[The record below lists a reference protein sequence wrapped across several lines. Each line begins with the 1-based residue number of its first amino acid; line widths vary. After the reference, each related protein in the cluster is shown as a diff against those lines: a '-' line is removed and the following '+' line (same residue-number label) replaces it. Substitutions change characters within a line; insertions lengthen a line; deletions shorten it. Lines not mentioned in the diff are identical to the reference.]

1 MKMKLS
7 RILTLI
13 VALGLLGSAVETIPS
28 SVQLVEVVAAQK
40 KTAKKKKA
48 KKSTSKS
55 KKKPVK
61 KATSKSKKTVK
72 KTTSKSNKKPAKKT
86 TSKSNKK
93 PAKKTT
99 SKLKKKPVKKATSK
113 SKKKPAK
120 KTTSKSKKK
129 TTKKTASKSKKK
141 TVKKT
146 TSKPTTNTKTNQPST
161 KPSTDQPSTKPSTE
175 QPANKPSTDQPSTKP
190 STDQPADKP
199 EPVKTM
205 ADLYNPLA
213 QDYETDFGKQVS
225 SSDLITNMYSLP
237 EGVTFKF
244 SKEPDYQKA
253 GSYTTDII
261 AYYPDG
267 SKNSTNSITVTVKPA
282 TDADIYEATVKDGE
296 YYDGD
301 HFDAR
306 NYVTNIDKLPEGTQ
320 FYDDYQGDDP
330 NDKNTNLF
338 SIRVCYP
345 DGSVENTK
353 PIKIKWILGKDT
365 SKVEA
370 TRGRL
375 SPNSVCLLLKV
386 TNTSDKTMNF
396 RASMEVADSH
406 GKDLSGIYGVNEGP
420 VAPNQTVVFW
430 SVFYDP
436 KPYYYDHLN
445 YHVYASGTD
454 QKSANDDLKLELIKK
469 DSENFDIKATNIGS
483 KKIYYPK
490 AYAIIHKDG
499 KLTNVIDTLVEPD
512 DADGLQPGESVTKT
526 IYAPGYDDVELSS
539 TSSYSK

>member
-72 KTTSKSNKKPAKKT
+72 KTTSKS
-86 TSKSNKK
+86 
-93 PAKKTT
+93 
-99 SKLKKKPVKKATSK
+99 
-113 SKKKPAK
+113 
-120 KTTSKSKKK
+120 KKK

-175 QPANKPSTDQPSTKP
+175 QPADKPSTDQPSTKP

-499 KLTNVIDTLVEPD
+499 KVTNVIDTLVEPD

>member
-55 KKKPVK
+55 
-61 KATSKSKKTVK
+61 
-72 KTTSKSNKKPAKKT
+72 
-86 TSKSNKK
+86 
-93 PAKKTT
+93 
-99 SKLKKKPVKKATSK
+99 KKKPVKKATSK

-175 QPANKPSTDQPSTKP
+175 QPANKPSTDQPSTKPSTEQPADKPSTDQPSTKP

-499 KLTNVIDTLVEPD
+499 KVTNVIDTLVEPD

>member
-55 KKKPVK
+55 
-61 KATSKSKKTVK
+61 
-72 KTTSKSNKKPAKKT
+72 
-86 TSKSNKK
+86 
-93 PAKKTT
+93 
-99 SKLKKKPVKKATSK
+99 KKKPVKKATSK

-175 QPANKPSTDQPSTKP
+175 QPADKPSTDQPSTKP

-499 KLTNVIDTLVEPD
+499 KVTNVIDTLVEPD